1 MRAGEL
7 FLLCVTNY
15 HRIFVVMKPAD
26 SSKQIIERTVAL
38 VRGALADMRLNP
50 GATVIVAL
58 SGGADSVALLSVLA
72 DLGYDCRAAHCNFH
86 LRGEES
92 MRDMRHVQTLC
103 RDLGVELY
111 IRDFDVPAQMAAA
124 GESVEMACR
133 TLRYRWFDELLDRE
147 RASAIAV
154 GHHREDR
161 AETFMLNLMRGAG
174 LDGLTSMRPVEGSVV
189 RPLLAL
195 SRGEIE
201 SYLSARGLSYVTDST
216 NAENAYRRNSI
227 RNRVF
232 PLLAEIFGPGV
243 LDAVV
248 RTVGNL
254 ERSRAVYSE
263 ALQSKLARYYDGV
276 STIDIAAMVA
286 NECQPALVLFEILRD
301 KHFNF
306 SQADDI
312 IARAASSGIEFRS
325 TDGAT
330 VAELSHGRLVLTDAA
345 RVVLADK
352 SHCVDISH
360 DIESPVCIRVE
371 TLPVAAFAPGA
382 DPCHAYFDADVALA
396 PHSWEILH
404 YRRGDR
410 MVPFGARRSKLIS
423 DIFANAKY
431 EAAAKRQAWF
441 LLCDG
446 EIVWAPALKNSAFAP
461 VGPETRRF
469 LHLQYIPK

>member
-286 NECQPALVLFEILRD
+286 NECQPALVLFEILHLSERPMY
-301 KHFNF
+301 
-306 SQADDI
+306 
-312 IARAASSGIEFRS
+312 RVSS
-325 TDGAT
+325 TT
-330 VAELSHGRLVLTDAA
+330 M
-345 RVVLADK
+345 
-352 SHCVDISH
+352 
-360 DIESPVCIRVE
+360 
-371 TLPVAAFAPGA
+371 
-382 DPCHAYFDADVALA
+382 Y
-396 PHSWEILH
+396 
-404 YRRGDR
+404 
-410 MVPFGARRSKLIS
+410 M
-423 DIFANAKY
+423 
-431 EAAAKRQAWF
+431 
-441 LLCDG
+441 
-446 EIVWAPALKNSAFAP
+446 
-461 VGPETRRF
+461 
-469 LHLQYIPK
+469 